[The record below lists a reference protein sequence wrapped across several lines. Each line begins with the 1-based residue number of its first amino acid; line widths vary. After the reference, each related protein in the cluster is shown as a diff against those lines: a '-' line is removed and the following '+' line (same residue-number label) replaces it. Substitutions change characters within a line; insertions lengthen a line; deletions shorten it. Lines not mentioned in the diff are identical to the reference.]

1 MTAGPFLF
9 FDMEKPVMSAHII
22 YDSAPLASV
31 IRYSDGTPKPPER
44 FRKKLATWKS
54 RNSVG
59 RLIRKEPP
67 RERATYTSP
76 ACFVLHEGDFGE
88 QGVVV
93 LSISR
98 TYTVESDLRFEIVE
112 RPVIGMVRILQD
124 LGDSPEL
131 LHLAQDRE
139 AAERWLA
146 SNRYSRAYLEEVTA
160 DEVGADV
167 VEGRTAA

>member
-1 MTAGPFLF
+1 
-9 FDMEKPVMSAHII
+9 MSAHIV
-22 YDSAPLASV
+22 YDSAPLGSV
-31 IRYSDGTPKPPER
+31 VRYSDGAAKPPER
-44 FRKKLATWKS
+44 FRKKLAAWER

-76 ACFVLHEGDFGE
+76 ACFTLHEGDFG
-88 QGVVV
+88 QAGTVVV
-93 LSISR
+93 SIRR

-112 RPVIGMVRILQD
+112 RPAIGMVRVLQD
-124 LGDSPEL
+124 VGDSSEL
-131 LHLAQDRE
+131 LHLARDRG

-146 SNRYSRAYLEEVTA
+146 SNRYSRAYFEEVTA